1 MKKFAFA
8 LALAASTVMFMGGAE
23 AADVNLRFAY
33 ASNATPTK
41 EAMAKF
47 GELVEQKTNGSITV
61 SWFPDSQLGGEREL
75 VEMVQGGLLDMT
87 KVSGGLLE
95 SFSPVYGVFSV
106 PYLFD
111 GQEHFYKVMDDPAI
125 TGPIFKATEAQG
137 MVGLTYYDSGARS
150 FYTSKKPIEKV
161 ADLKGLKIRVLQS
174 PTLIRMIQL
183 LGAAPIAMSQD
194 EVYTSLQQGVLDG
207 AENNE
212 FALTVARHA
221 EVAKFYTI
229 DVHSRIPDVMLISTK
244 TLEKLTPEQR
254 KAVEDAAKEST
265 EYQKSLWNAAVDAAR
280 KESTDKFGVKFITP
294 DIAEFQKAVQPMYDD
309 LKNNKVQYPVFEQ
322 IRAASSQAK

>member
-1 MKKFAFA
+1 MKLVTAI
-8 LALAASTVMFMGGAE
+8 LASTCLVASLSIAHALE
-23 AADVNLRFAY
+23 LRFAY
-33 ASNATPTK
+33 AQNATPTK

-47 GELVEQKTNGSITV
+47 GELLKEKTNGEITV
-61 SWFPDSQLGGEREL
+61 SYFPDSQLGGEREL

-95 SFSPVYGVFSV
+95 SFSPVYGVFSM

-111 GQEHFYKVMDDPAI
+111 NEEHFYRALDDAKIMD
-125 TGPIFKATEAQG
+125 PIYKSTETRG
-137 MVGLTYYDSGARS
+137 MVGITYYNSGARS
-150 FYTSKKPIEKV
+150 FYTAKKPIEKV

-174 PTLIRMIQL
+174 PTLIRMVQL

-221 EVAKFYTI
+221 EVAKNYTY
-229 DVHSRIPDVMLISTK
+229 DVHTRIPDVMLISTA
-244 TLEKLTPEQR
+244 TLGRLTPDQQ
-254 KAVEDAAKEST
+254 KAVYDAAREST
-265 EYQKSLWNAAVDAAR
+265 VFHKQVWGAAVDQAR
-280 KESTDKFGVKFITP
+280 KESEEKFGVKFIHP
-294 DIAEFQKAVQPMYDD
+294 DVSEFQKAVAPMYED
-309 LKNNKVQYPVFEQ
+309 LKKNADQYPAFEA
-322 IRAASSQAK
+322 IRAVADKKAN